1 MKLNCP
7 IPITQYSNILLAHGS
22 GGTMMHQ
29 LIDKVFVAA
38 FGSPELRAGH
48 DGAVLDVTAHIAMTT
63 DSYVVNPLFFP
74 GGDIGKLAVYGTCND
89 LAMCGARP
97 AYLSAGFILEEGLPM
112 DDLWRIVCSMRQA
125 ADEAGVRIVTGD
137 TKVVER
143 GKADGVFINTAG
155 VGFVPAGRVI
165 GPQAVAEGDSIIV
178 NGDIGRHGIAVM
190 AGREGLSFETTIESD
205 AALLA
210 GLVNE
215 VLDAGVNV
223 HCLRDLT
230 RGGLAG
236 AVVEIAQ
243 SAGVGI
249 LLNESEIPVSEP
261 VRGACELL
269 GFDPLHVANE
279 GRCIFYVPGHEA
291 GNCLKVIKHHRLGKD
306 ARVIGRVTSRQSP
319 GCVRLNTVVGTVRI
333 VEMIAGQQLPRIC

>member
-1 MKLNCP
+1 MEFDCP
-7 IPITQYSNILLAHGS
+7 VPMTQYSNILLAHGS

-38 FGSPELRAGH
+38 FGSPELKAGH
-48 DGAVLDVTAHIAMTT
+48 DGAVLDVEGRIAMTT

-74 GGDIGKLAVYGTCND
+74 GGDIGKLAIYGTCND

-97 AYLSAGFILEEGLPM
+97 VYLTAGFIIEEGLPM
-112 DDLWRIVCSMRQA
+112 ETLWRIVCSMREA
-125 ADEAGVRIVTGD
+125 ADETGVRIVTGD

-155 VGFVPAGRVI
+155 VGFVPDARVI
-165 GPQAVAEGDSIIV
+165 APLQVSEGDVIIL

-190 AGREGLSFETTIESD
+190 AGREGLSLETAIESD
-205 AALLA
+205 AASLA
-210 GLVNE
+210 GLVND
-215 VLDAGVNV
+215 VFDAGVNV

-236 AVVEIAQ
+236 ALVEIAR
-243 SAGVGI
+243 SAGVEVVV
-249 LLNESEIPVSEP
+249 NECDIPVTEP

-269 GFDPLHVANE
+269 GLDPMHVANE
-279 GRCIFYVPGHEA
+279 GRFILFVPENDA
-291 GNCLKVIKHHRLGKD
+291 LNCLHCMRRNSLGEN
-306 ARVIGRVTSRQSP
+306 ARIIGRVAHRQSP
-319 GCVRLNTVVGTVRI
+319 GSVRLNSVVGTSRI